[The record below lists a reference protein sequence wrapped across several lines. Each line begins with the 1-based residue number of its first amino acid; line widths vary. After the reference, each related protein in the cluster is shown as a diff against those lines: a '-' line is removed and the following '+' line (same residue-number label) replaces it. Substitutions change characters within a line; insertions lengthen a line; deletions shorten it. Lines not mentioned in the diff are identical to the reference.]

1 MAGGEDVPGIGSD
14 PAGVASHGQPI
25 HSNNRPTRGHRMGDG
40 VTAED
45 FAAKGREAS
54 GWTSDGRMIM
64 NRFVEGDGVS
74 VPGDDPLY
82 QFLGMMRVFHEEQA
96 RQSTENLV
104 RLETQMRVLGEENRE
119 YMKEIADSF
128 RNYIADELNKWRA
141 SIATEMDKWRSTV
154 GTDYD
159 AKVGAMLASVDAA
172 VAVQRQRERDAAPAA
187 FSAAV
192 APTIAKLEALVPRG
206 SRPGRLLNT
215 MTRDRIAELALF
227 AAIFAGI
234 MSALSFYLIAHQLGR
249 L

>member
-1 MAGGEDVPGIGSD
+1 MSDDDQVAPIGSD
-14 PAGVASHGQPI
+14 PAGVTSDNKAIPGS
-25 HSNNRPTRGHRMGDG
+25 NRPTRGRPASDYK
-40 VTAED
+40 TAED

-64 NRFVEGDGVS
+64 TRFVEDDGVP
-74 VPGDDPLY
+74 VPGNDPLY
-82 QFLGMMRVFHEEQA
+82 QILGMMRVFHEEQA
-96 RQSTENLV
+96 RESTENLV
-104 RLETQMRVLGEENRE
+104 RFETQMRALGEENRQHV
-119 YMKEIADSF
+119 KTVTDSF
-128 RNYIADELNKWRA
+128 HDYIADELDKWRA
-141 SIATEMDKWRSTV
+141 SIAAEMDKWRASV
-154 GTDYD
+154 GIDYD

-172 VAVQRQRERDAAPAA
+172 VAVQRERDAAPAA
-187 FSAAV
+187 FSSAV

-206 SRPGRLLNT
+206 SRPGWLLNT